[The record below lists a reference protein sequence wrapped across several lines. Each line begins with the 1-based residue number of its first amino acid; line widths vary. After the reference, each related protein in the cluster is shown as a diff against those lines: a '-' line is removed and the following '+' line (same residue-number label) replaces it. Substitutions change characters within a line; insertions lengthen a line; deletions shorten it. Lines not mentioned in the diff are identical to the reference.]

1 MVRDS
6 YLKIIQENWYLM
18 LNLKWKNSGM
28 FGPISFSNM
37 FQYLHESRR
46 TAIFQPIHLLEDKKD
61 MC

>member
-1 MVRDS
+1 
-6 YLKIIQENWYLM
+6 M

-46 TAIFQPIHLLEDKKD
+46 TAIFQPVHLLEDKND